1 MTMKERDTGT
11 DERFAGLFAPDTLLP
26 SQFFDRVRRRSEHD
40 GERRLMI
47 AVLEDAVDVYRKQ
60 ATAEDQRGRQLFQDA
75 EEWLEDRD
83 RTWLFS
89 FQNICDVL
97 DIDAEYLRRG
107 LHAWKERARHGQTR
121 IVTLRAPTDDRDD
134 DLRKASGD

>member
-1 MTMKERDTGT
+1 MKEREHAV
-11 DERFAGLFAPDTLLP
+11 DERLGGLFQPDTLLP

-60 ATAEDQRGRQLFQDA
+60 AGARDPRGQQLFQEA
-75 EEWLEDRD
+75 EEWIEDRD
-83 RTWLFS
+83 RAWLFS

-97 DIDAEYLRRG
+97 DLDADYLRRG
-107 LHAWKERARHGQTR
+107 LHLWKQRAHGAPR
-121 IVTLRAPTDDRDD
+121 GHVVALRAENRDE
-134 DLRKASGD
+134 LRKASGD